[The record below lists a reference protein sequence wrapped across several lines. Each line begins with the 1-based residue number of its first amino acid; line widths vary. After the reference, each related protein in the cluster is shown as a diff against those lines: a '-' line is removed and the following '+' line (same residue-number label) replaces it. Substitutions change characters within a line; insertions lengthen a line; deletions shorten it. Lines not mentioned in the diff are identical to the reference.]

1 MVARRGLPG
10 VVLACLLG
18 LLSAAEAMADVAP
31 PVPVEDGP
39 ICKILEA
46 TRNAGPHLKFTTYQA
61 KVEYKPSKN
70 KTVKSITIEVLKYK
84 GKDAAGNPTFE
95 PNPVKTTV
103 YDKAPGQINVNG
115 GTSWYSIEVL
125 GNDTVHFTGCGPR

>member
-18 LLSAAEAMADVAP
+18 LLSAAQVVADDAP
-31 PVPVEDGP
+31 PVPVEDDGP
-39 ICKILEA
+39 VCKILEA

-70 KTVKSITIEVLKYK
+70 KTVKSITIE
-84 GKDAAGNPTFE
+84 
-95 PNPVKTTV
+95 
-103 YDKAPGQINVNG
+103 
-115 GTSWYSIEVL
+115 
-125 GNDTVHFTGCGPR
+125 